1 MIYTITFNPSLDYIM
16 HVDCFEEGETNRSK
30 QEEIYPGGKGFNV
43 STILSRLNLET
54 TALGFVAGF
63 TGEEIVKEL
72 KERGFT
78 CDLCQLESGLSRINV
93 KMKGAKETE
102 INGSGPDI
110 PQEKLDELF
119 DKLNQLQENDILVL
133 AGSIPSSLPND
144 IYEQIMKKLDQQ
156 GIKIIVDATNDLLKK
171 VLPYHPFLIKPN
183 HRELEELFNVKIEN
197 KEDLIHYARKLQEQG
212 AINVLVS
219 LGKDG
224 AILVS
229 EDGHVY
235 YCAGAK
241 ETEINGS
248 GPDIPQEKL
257 DELFE
262 KLDHLKENDTLVL
275 AGSIPSSLPDDI
287 YEQIMKKLDQQGIKI
302 IVDATNDLLKKVLP
316 YHPFLI
322 KPNHRELEELFNVKI
337 ENKEDLI
344 HYARKL
350 QEQGAINV
358 LVSLG
363 KDGAILVSE
372 DTHVYYCAGAK
383 GKLLNS
389 VGSGDSMVAGF
400 IAGYLKDKKYDEALK
415 LGSACG
421 GATAFSEDLAE
432 ASMIQEVYKQLQV
445 EEL

>member
-78 CDLCQLESGLSRINV
+78 CDLCQLENGLSRINV

-197 KEDLIHYARKLQEQG
+197 K
-212 AINVLVS
+212 
-219 LGKDG
+219 DG

-229 EDGHVY
+229 EDG
-235 YCAGAK
+235 
-241 ETEINGS
+241 
-248 GPDIPQEKL
+248 
-257 DELFE
+257 
-262 KLDHLKENDTLVL
+262 
-275 AGSIPSSLPDDI
+275 
-287 YEQIMKKLDQQGIKI
+287 
-302 IVDATNDLLKKVLP
+302 
-316 YHPFLI
+316 
-322 KPNHRELEELFNVKI
+322 
-337 ENKEDLI
+337 
-344 HYARKL
+344 
-350 QEQGAINV
+350 
-358 LVSLG
+358 
-363 KDGAILVSE
+363 
-372 DTHVYYCAGAK
+372 HVYYCAGAK

-432 ASMIQEVYKQLQV
+432 ASMIQEVYIKRCFN
-445 EEL
+445 

>member
-1 MIYTITFNPSLDYIM
+1 MIYTVTFNPSLDYIVS
-16 HVDCFEEGETNRSK
+16 VDDFKLGLTNRTSS
-30 QEEIYPGGKGFNV
+30 ELMLPGGKGINV
-43 STILSRLNLET
+43 SIVLKNLGIQS
-54 TALGFVAGF
+54 TALGFMAGF
-63 TGEEIVKEL
+63 TGKEIARRLEEEGVASDFIQIE
-72 KERGFT
+72 EGI
-78 CDLCQLESGLSRINV
+78 SRINL
-93 KMKGAKETE
+93 
-102 INGSGPDI
+102 
-110 PQEKLDELF
+110 KL
-119 DKLNQLQENDILVL
+119 K
-133 AGSIPSSLPND
+133 SI
-144 IYEQIMKKLDQQ
+144 
-156 GIKIIVDATNDLLKK
+156 
-171 VLPYHPFLIKPN
+171 
-183 HRELEELFNVKIEN
+183 
-197 KEDLIHYARKLQEQG
+197 
-212 AINVLVS
+212 
-219 LGKDG
+219 DG
-224 AILVS
+224 
-229 EDGHVY
+229 
-235 YCAGAK
+235 
-241 ETEINGS
+241 TEINGS

-432 ASMIQEVYKQLQV
+432 VSMIQEVYKQLQV

>member
-1 MIYTITFNPSLDYIM
+1 MIYTVTFNPSLDYIVS
-16 HVDCFEEGETNRSK
+16 VDGFKLGLTNRTSS
-30 QEEIYPGGKGFNV
+30 ELMLPGGKGINV
-43 STILSRLNLET
+43 SIVLKNLGIQS
-54 TALGFVAGF
+54 TALGFMAGF
-63 TGEEIVKEL
+63 TGKEIARRLEEEGVASDFIQIE
-72 KERGFT
+72 EGI
-78 CDLCQLESGLSRINV
+78 SRINL
-93 KMKGAKETE
+93 KLKSIDGTE

-197 KEDLIHYARKLQEQG
+197 QEDLIFYARKLQEQG

-229 EDGHVY
+229 ED
-235 YCAGAK
+235 
-241 ETEINGS
+241 
-248 GPDIPQEKL
+248 D
-257 DELFE
+257 
-262 KLDHLKENDTLVL
+262 
-275 AGSIPSSLPDDI
+275 
-287 YEQIMKKLDQQGIKI
+287 
-302 IVDATNDLLKKVLP
+302 
-316 YHPFLI
+316 
-322 KPNHRELEELFNVKI
+322 
-337 ENKEDLI
+337 
-344 HYARKL
+344 
-350 QEQGAINV
+350 
-358 LVSLG
+358 
-363 KDGAILVSE
+363 
-372 DTHVYYCAGAK
+372 HVYYCAGAK

-400 IAGYLKDKKYDEALK
+400 IAGYLKDKKYDVALK

-432 ASMIQEVYKQLQV
+432 ASMIQEVYKQLKV
-445 EEL
+445 KEL